1 MPRVAVDEG
10 GLPFAVIA
18 NRLADIGVGERVA
31 VIGCGPS
38 GLMSLDIA
46 LLRGPAEV
54 VALDKLEYR
63 LDIARRKG
71 ATALNV
77 SADGWKEQALAAT
90 GGRGFD
96 KVIEVVGLG
105 ESLQMALDL
114 VRPGGTVAAI
124 GVYCERPST

>member
-1 MPRVAVDEG
+1 M
-10 GLPFAVIA
+10 
-18 NRLADIGVGERVA
+18 
-31 VIGCGPS
+31 
-38 GLMSLDIA
+38 
-46 LLRGPAEV
+46 
-54 VALDKLEYR
+54 
-63 LDIARRKG
+63 
-71 ATALNV
+71 
-77 SADGWKEQALAAT
+77 GWKEQALAAT